1 MVKQMPKRKMVSQ
14 QLPRSKPV
22 RVRLHR
28 INADFSRTCPPAG
41 EAKQWWDRLKAAM
54 GTASSEFVNATLFQL
69 QSAARL
75 PTSGVSEIAVNAALS
90 MIETAKPE
98 GEIEAALI
106 IQMACTHA
114 AAMAVLFRIGGAH
127 GGDRHV
133 AIMAAAASRL
143 LRAFA
148 IQVETL
154 RRLRAGGSQ
163 YMRVEHIHI
172 GSNSQAVIGNF
183 QREAGDED
191 E

>member
-1 MVKQMPKRKMVSQ
+1 MVSQ

-114 AAMAVLFRIGGAH
+114 AAMAVLSRIGGAH

-133 AIMAAAASRL
+133 AMMAAAASRL